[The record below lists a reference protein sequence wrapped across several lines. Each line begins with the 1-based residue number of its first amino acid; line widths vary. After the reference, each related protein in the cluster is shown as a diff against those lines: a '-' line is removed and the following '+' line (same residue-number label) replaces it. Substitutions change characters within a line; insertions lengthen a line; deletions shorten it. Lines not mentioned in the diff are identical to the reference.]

1 MEDDMVEAPESPTDP
16 DSVVSTSDAVVSD
29 DAVSR
34 ATLFPGDDWIAR
46 LSMTGPIRE
55 EAIGQL
61 HALMI
66 RAARHQVSR
75 MPDSAALGAAV
86 REDIVNSAADDAT
99 IAVLGR
105 LDSFEG
111 RSRFTTWAYKFGILQ
126 AGVHVR
132 RARWKGREI
141 QLREI
146 AEPAA
151 SHAASPEAHSEGRD
165 LAQAVNDA
173 IASSLTAHQQRVAVA
188 LLIDEVPIDVLAE
201 RLGTT
206 RNALYK
212 TLHDVRKRLRT
223 ELESR
228 GFEAPGRTR
237 RTTEDNDSTSRP
249 EEVNR

>member
-1 MEDDMVEAPESPTDP
+1 MEDDVVEAPESPPDP
-16 DSVVSTSDAVVSD
+16 SGVGSAVDPLMSD
-29 DAVSR
+29 DVISR
-34 ATLFPGDDWIAR
+34 ATLFPGDDWVAR

-61 HALMI
+61 HSLMI

-75 MPDSAALGAAV
+75 MPDAAALGAVV
-86 REDIVNSAADDAT
+86 REEVVNSAADDAT

-146 AEPAA
+146 AEPTA
-151 SHAASPEAHSEGRD
+151 SYAASPEAHSEGRD
-165 LAQAVNDA
+165 LARAVIDA
-173 IASSLTAHQQRVAVA
+173 IASSLTSHQQRVAVA
-188 LLIDEVPIDVLAE
+188 LLSDEVPIDVLAE

-206 RNALYK
+206 RNAVYK
-212 TLHDVRKRLRT
+212 TLHDVRQRLRE
-223 ELESR
+223 ELESQ
-228 GFEAPGRTR
+228 GFAAPGRTR
-237 RTTEDNDSTSRP
+237 RTTRDNDSAPRP
-249 EEVNR
+249 GEVNR

>member
-1 MEDDMVEAPESPTDP
+1 MVEATESRPNPEDVTIRVAP
-16 DSVVSTSDAVVSD
+16 VSGDDDVSDA
-29 DAVSR
+29 R
-34 ATLFPGDDWIAR
+34 LFPSDDWISR
-46 LSMTGPIRE
+46 LSMTGAIRD

-66 RAARHQVSR
+66 RAARHQVAR
-75 MPDSAALGAAV
+75 MPDAVGLGAAV
-86 REDIVNSAADDAT
+86 REEVVHSAADDAT

-105 LDSFEG
+105 LDRFEG

-141 QLREI
+141 QLREV
-146 AEPAA
+146 AEPTS

-165 LAQAVNDA
+165 LARAINDA
-173 IASSLTAHQQRVAVA
+173 IASSLTSHQQRIAVA

-223 ELESR
+223 ELESQ
-228 GFEAPGRTR
+228 GFDPPGSTR
-237 RTTEDNDSTSRP
+237 RTIRNDESMIRS